1 MIGDPRAVRV
11 GGPPVANPAP
21 SDAACGRSSDSLAA
35 ELVDLLAAPVMNLAC
50 PSATTAT
57 GLLGPQERGGLLLP
71 PQVGVL
77 KQVEGLRFV
86 AVAIG
91 PNDLGWSDLV
101 TYCYAVENCTD
112 NLSQGEFDYRLAAFD
127 RDYGHA
133 AGRAGRA
140 ARAAAGDRGDL
151 VRRAARHRGPGVRG
165 HARPGRRAGLSTA
178 EIELLDARNDQLN
191 TILAA
196 GAEKYDFD
204 VARPHLAPLCE
215 PVAGEATPAPGSAA
229 STATSAG
236 RDLQGLADP
245 FPFHPTGTGS
255 LRAAA
260 AVARLITPDPAGN

>member
-1 MIGDPRAVRV
+1 
-11 GGPPVANPAP
+11 
-21 SDAACGRSSDSLAA
+21 
-35 ELVDLLAAPVMNLAC
+35 MNLAC
-50 PSATTAT
+50 PSATTAA

-77 KQVEGLRFV
+77 KQVQGLRFV

-101 TYCYAVENCTD
+101 TYCYAVENCAD

-127 RDYGHA
+127 RDYGTLLAELA
-133 AGRAGRA
+133 ALPGQPQVIVVASYDVLPA
-140 ARAAAGDRGDL
+140 TADPACADM
-151 VRRAARHRGPGVRG
+151 RGPAG
-165 HARPGRRAGLSTA
+165 AAGLSTA

-204 VARPHLAPLCE
+204 VARPHLAPLCLSDS
-215 PVAGEATPAPGSAA
+215 GGTGTGGSGTGGATSAPESAA
-229 STATSAG
+229 PAATSAG

-255 LRAAA
+255 LRTAA
-260 AVARLITPDPAGN
+260 AVARLITPDTAGN